1 MRRVFPGFV
10 VVALASQSPLAL
22 QAQSPRTPAANSA
35 FEVASVKRNLSGR
48 TEGSIRV
55 PPAGAVSFTNV
66 PLRVLIRD
74 AYQVDPYT
82 EQFRLISGRFVR
94 IIGSSAS
101 GPQPDVPRFDVQA
114 KPPDNSQPGERHAMM
129 RALLEDR
136 FKLRVHREMRQ
147 MRAYAL
153 TVARDG
159 RLGPNLVPSKFDCET
174 YLAQRRVGG
183 AAQAPVDASG
193 RSWCLAPIDHRRPG
207 VEIMRMAGPV
217 KLLMQRVQPYVDRP
231 VVDATGL
238 SGNVEWVLT
247 FAWRPNAPALEPNAP
262 ADAPEIFTALQEQL
276 GLKLQARQAPVEVL
290 VVDSVELPTPD

>member
-1 MRRVFPGFV
+1 MHRVFLGFV
-10 VVALASQSPLAL
+10 VLALASQSPLAL
-22 QAQSPRTPAANSA
+22 QAQSPATPAGSAA

-48 TEGSIRV
+48 TGASIRV

-114 KPPDNSQPGERHAMM
+114 KPPDNSQPSERRAMM

-136 FKLRVHREMRQ
+136 FKLRVHREMRP
-147 MRAYAL
+147 MPAYAL
-153 TVARDG
+153 TVAREG
-159 RLGPNLVPSKFDCET
+159 RLGPSLMPSKFDCEA
-174 YLAQRRVGG
+174 YLAQRRAGG
-183 AAQAPVDASG
+183 AAQEPVDASG
-193 RSWCLAPIDHRRPG
+193 SSWCLFPIRNLPG
-207 VEIMRMAGPV
+207 VVLMRMAGPV

-231 VVDATGL
+231 VVDATSL

-247 FAWRPNAPALEPNAP
+247 FAWRPNAPALESIAP
-262 ADAPEIFTALQEQL
+262 ADVPEIFTALQDQL

-290 VVDSVELPTPD
+290 VVDSIELPTPD